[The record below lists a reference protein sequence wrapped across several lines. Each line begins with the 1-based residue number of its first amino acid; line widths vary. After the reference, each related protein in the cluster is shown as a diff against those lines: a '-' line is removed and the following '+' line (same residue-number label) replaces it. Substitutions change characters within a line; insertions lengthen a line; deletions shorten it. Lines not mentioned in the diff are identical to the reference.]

1 VAIFRLYLEGERVLS
16 SAGWA
21 RTTDLCIMSAAL

>member
-1 VAIFRLYLEGERVLS
+1 LPFLFLALRDAAS

>member
-1 VAIFRLYLEGERVLS
+1 VNAS
-16 SAGWA
+16 NSAGWA